1 MKPIQAIKITLA
13 KKLKMKNLNIHLIL
27 ILLVL
32 SSAKSVGQTKE
43 EKNNEIKINTL
54 ALIAFGAIDITYE
67 RVLNHESSIGLS
79 VYVLGQNNLDAEVY
93 RTFSITPYYRSYFSK
108 QYNKGFFIE
117 LFGMYYE
124 RKDEYYLYNSYDYT
138 DSASYYNN
146 YATTTKYNGGALGIS
161 VGGKWVTKRGF
172 IAEINAGLG
181 RVMTSN
187 NDEVPVVGRGG
198 IIIGKRF

>member
-1 MKPIQAIKITLA
+1 MKM
-13 KKLKMKNLNIHLIL
+13 KMKNLHTFMIL

-32 SSAKSVGQTKE
+32 FNTKSIGQTKE
-43 EKNNEIKINTL
+43 EKNNEIKINSL

-67 RVLNHESSIGLS
+67 RALNHESSIGLS
-79 VYVLGQNNLDAEVY
+79 IYMLGQNNMDAEIY

-124 RKDEYYLYNSYDYT
+124 RKDEYYYYNSYDYENN
-138 DSASYYNN
+138 ASNYNN
-146 YATTTKYNGGALGIS
+146 YATTTKYQGGALGIS

-172 IAEINAGLG
+172 IAEISAGLG
-181 RVMTSN
+181 RVMASN